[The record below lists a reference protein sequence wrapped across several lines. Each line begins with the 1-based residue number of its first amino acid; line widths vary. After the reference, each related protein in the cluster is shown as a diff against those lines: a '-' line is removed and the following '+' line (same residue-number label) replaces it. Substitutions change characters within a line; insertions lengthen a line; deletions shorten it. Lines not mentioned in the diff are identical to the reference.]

1 MSVLPDIFI
10 FSMAGSFTHGVPS
23 SQNNVNSPSQI
34 RSTLR
39 GSANKRLGRRINKNN
54 FFMFVVL
61 NEGDKIVA

>member
-39 GSANKRLGRRINKNN
+39 GSAHKSLAE
-54 FFMFVVL
+54 V
-61 NEGDKIVA
+61 

>member
-1 MSVLPDIFI
+1 MSVLPDILI

-39 GSANKRLGRRINKNN
+39 GSAHKSLAEAKIKIIFSCLG
-54 FFMFVVL
+54 VL
-61 NEGDKIVA
+61 NEGDKIEA

>member
-39 GSANKRLGRRINKNN
+39 GSAHKRAWQKY
-54 FFMFVVL
+54 
-61 NEGDKIVA
+61 K